1 MFLQG
6 GEVRGEAWADVGK
19 WTTGV
24 NEIDHDRLAFEIRE
38 AHGVALLIGE
48 LKIRHGLAD
57 FELLGRRRNGLVG
70 KAGFA
75 HVASPGMVFANPQIE
90 DDAQAGMQALQLSGV
105 LHTKRHDHGA
115 HVVVDGAMRDEHGAR
130 GRVYG

>member
-1 MFLQG
+1 MGIFCQHGGRVEIRIHGDGEQNDAGLKVFLQG

-57 FELLGRRRNGLVG
+57 CELLGRRRNGLVG
-70 KAGFA
+70 KTGFA
-75 HVASPGMVFANPQIE
+75 HVAGPGMVFANPQIE
-90 DDAQAGMQALQLSGV
+90 GDAQAGMQAL
-105 LHTKRHDHGA
+105 
-115 HVVVDGAMRDEHGAR
+115 
-130 GRVYG
+130 